1 MWRNIEQMGAVKG
14 VTGYN
19 VIDGIVDN
27 FPCAV
32 DEINLTLP
40 QITHPTYTIQMMGDA
55 EIADYCRVNA
65 MTTQV
70 ECDLSILQTKFL
82 GPGVREYLFKWA
94 TEMKNQNG
102 QFRIVPFAAYIAG
115 TVAEDVAATVRV
127 GEKSTGTISINTLK
141 YRLIADNKEIR
152 YIDKRYGI
160 LKINGIDYRSE
171 INKML

>member
-1 MWRNIEQMGAVKG
+1 
-14 VTGYN
+14 
-19 VIDGIVDN
+19 
-27 FPCAV
+27 
-32 DEINLTLP
+32 
-40 QITHPTYTIQMMGDA
+40 
-55 EIADYCRVNA
+55 

-94 TEMKNQNG
+94 TEMKDQNG